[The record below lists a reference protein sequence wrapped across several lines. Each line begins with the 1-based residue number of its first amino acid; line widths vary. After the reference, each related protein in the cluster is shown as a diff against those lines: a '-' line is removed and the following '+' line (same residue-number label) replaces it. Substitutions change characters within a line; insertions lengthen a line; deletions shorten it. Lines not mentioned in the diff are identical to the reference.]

1 MEARSRKE
9 DIQGYLKKQ
18 VEARQKKAEEE
29 FKAELAEAAR
39 TQALLDQQE
48 KGFYSYAEQALKEWQ
63 DKGKNVTPIILEL
76 KNYKKR
82 VF

>member
-1 MEARSRKE
+1 MR
-9 DIQGYLKKQ
+9 KQ
-18 VEARQKKAEEE
+18 VEQRQKKAEEE
-29 FKAELAEAAR
+29 FKVDLVDAAR

-63 DKGKNVTPIILEL
+63 TKGKNVTPMILEL
-76 KNYKKR
+76 KNYKKK